1 MVKVEYHMLDRESIN
16 GNSLDVNCRE
26 GDFLLINKE
35 SEDEPKGLFTVL
47 GSNREKLTLEQIDC
61 NPLHWR
67 INPRRGTGGPNG
79 DCKLKCEYF
88 KECPVRDYLL
98 LLKSGFE

>member
-1 MVKVEYHMLDRESIN
+1 MVKVEYHMLNGESIN
-16 GNSLDVNCRE
+16 GNSLDVNCKK
-26 GDFLLINKE
+26 GDFLLVRKRPE
-35 SEDEPKGLFTVL
+35 DGSEGMFRVL
-47 GSNREKLTLEQIDC
+47 GSNREKITLEQINC
-61 NPLHWR
+61 NSLHWR
-67 INPRRGTGGPNG
+67 INLRRGTGGPNG